1 MNIKDYR
8 IISEKNGN
16 AHVYGI
22 FEKYKWFPQGTEN
35 EKIVDPN

>member
-1 MNIKDYR
+1 MKKIGFFLCQK
-8 IISEKNGN
+8 SGN